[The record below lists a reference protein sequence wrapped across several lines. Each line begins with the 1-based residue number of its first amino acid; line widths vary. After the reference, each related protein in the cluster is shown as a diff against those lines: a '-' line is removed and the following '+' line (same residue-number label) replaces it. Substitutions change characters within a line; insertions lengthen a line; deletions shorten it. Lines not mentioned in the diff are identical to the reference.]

1 VPQTLWAPVSAWNRF
16 SRADG
21 QSVGIDKQMHTR
33 EVLNLNVI
41 SGRVLDYYITA
52 NYQELQITN
61 KTRYT
66 ESYQIQARLL
76 LKEFAEI

>member
-1 VPQTLWAPVSAWNRF
+1 
-16 SRADG
+16 
-21 QSVGIDKQMHTR
+21 MHTR

>member
-1 VPQTLWAPVSAWNRF
+1 MSAWNGF

-21 QSVGIDKQMHTR
+21 QSVGFDKQKHTR
-33 EVLNLNVI
+33 EVLNLNVM
-41 SGRVLDYYITA
+41 SGRALNYYIAA

-66 ESYQIQARLL
+66 EIYQIQARLL
-76 LKEFAEI
+76 LKEFAET